1 MEVTISLIGID
12 MPENTNI
19 ILGQSH
25 FIKTVEDLYE
35 VMAQHVPHAKFGIAF
50 NEASG
55 PRLIR
60 AEGND
65 EELIEKAIIEINKIG
80 AGHAFIIF
88 MQDAFPISV
97 LNAVKNVPEVC
108 RIYCATA
115 NPLQVIVAESEQ
127 GKGILG
133 VIDGSSPVGIE
144 EDEHIEQRYDILREF
159 GYKV

>member
-19 ILGQSH
+19 IIGQSH

-50 NEASG
+50 SEASG
-55 PRLIR
+55 LRLIR

-65 EELIEKAIIEINKIG
+65 EELIEKAIIEVNKIG
-80 AGHAFIIF
+80 AGHSFVIF
-88 MQDAFPISV
+88 MQEAFPIAV
-97 LNAVKNVPEVC
+97 LNAIKNVPEVC

-144 EDEHIEQRYDILREF
+144 EDEQIEQRYDILREF

>member
-1 MEVTISLIGID
+1 MEVTISLITVD
-12 MPENTNI
+12 MPENANI

-25 FIKTVEDLYE
+25 FIKTIEDLYE
-35 VMAQHVPHAKFGIAF
+35 VMAQHVPNAKFGIAF
-50 NEASG
+50 CEASG

-65 EELIEKAIIEINKIG
+65 ENLIEKAINEANKIG
-80 AGHAFIIF
+80 AGHSFIIF
-88 MQDAFPISV
+88 MEDAFPIAV
-97 LNAVKNVPEVC
+97 LNAIKNVPEVC

-133 VIDGSSPVGIE
+133 VIDGSSTMGIE
-144 EDEHIEQRYDILREF
+144 EEEHIEQRYDVLREF